1 MELGQFRFI
10 FLKSLSV
17 LIGHVMKFISLHDQ
31 FSLNNH
37 SVQLLNHCES
47 FAIPGQN

>member
-10 FLKSLSV
+10 FLQSLSV

-31 FSLNNH
+31 FNLNNH
-37 SVQLLNHCES
+37 LAQSLNHCES
-47 FAIPGQN
+47 FSILGRN